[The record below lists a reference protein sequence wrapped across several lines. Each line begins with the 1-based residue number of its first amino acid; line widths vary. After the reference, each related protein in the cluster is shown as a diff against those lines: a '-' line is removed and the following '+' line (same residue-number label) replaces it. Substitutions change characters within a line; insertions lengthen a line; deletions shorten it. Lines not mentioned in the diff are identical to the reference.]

1 MIEKLNFERLR
12 TTLIN
17 FINTDLRNQIY
28 LYNNYETYVNI
39 AYIYMENPLKFT
51 ENLNGNLIKKDNNS
65 SQVITGS
72 FIAIESFFE
81 IILL

>member
-17 FINTDLRNQIY
+17 FINIDLRNQIY

-51 ENLNGNLIKKDNNS
+51 ENLNGNLIKKE
-65 SQVITGS
+65 IT
-72 FIAIESFFE
+72 IVHK
-81 IILL
+81 LLHGHS